1 MQPHRH
7 RGRRK
12 DRLRPATLGR
22 METRAAEAGEDW
34 QRYGR
39 ALITAMREVLE
50 EVDEAQREVLLETA
64 DFWLRL
70 GLVIGIEHVDEA
82 KRLLD
87 LSQEEAGERA
97 ELLTDAEEW
106 LGEAIR

>member
-1 MQPHRH
+1 MQRK
-7 RGRRK
+7 RARTGTATAALSSRRCA
-12 DRLRPATLGR
+12 RSSRR
-22 METRAAEAGEDW
+22 S
-34 QRYGR
+34 
-39 ALITAMREVLE
+39 
-50 EVDEAQREVLLETA
+50 DEAQREVLLEMA

-87 LSQEEAGERA
+87 LSQEEACERA

-106 LGEAIR
+106 LAEAIR